1 MTKIVAPWDDAT
13 VAALNRWQAAGSV
26 HSFTCTGDRAD
37 AAHARS
43 AALLGQ
49 SDGGVLVANPNGWH
63 CPACGYT
70 QDWAHGFMRDP
81 PPDLGAILA
90 GGGDV

>member
-1 MTKIVAPWDDAT
+1 MKITAPWDAAT

-26 HSFTCTGDRAD
+26 HPFYRHD
-37 AAHARS
+37 AAHAQS

-49 SDGGVLVANPNGWH
+49 SDGGVLVANPNGWL

-70 QDWAHGFMRDP
+70 QDWAHDFMRDP
-81 PPDLGAILA
+81 PPDPRAILA
-90 GGGDV
+90 GGRDV